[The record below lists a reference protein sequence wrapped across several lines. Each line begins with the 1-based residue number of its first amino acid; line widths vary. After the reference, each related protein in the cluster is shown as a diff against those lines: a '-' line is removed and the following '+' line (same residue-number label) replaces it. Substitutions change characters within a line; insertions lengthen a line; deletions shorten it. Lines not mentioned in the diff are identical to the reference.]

1 MSVLDT
7 ILCDWPGCPSDAAP
21 DALYC
26 PRHAER
32 FSRGELPP
40 RRTCQGSG
48 CRRDALEGTV
58 FCAECNRERL
68 AVSELAAID
77 EGGRVLCHYD
87 GCDELALEATIGAR
101 RQGGRYEICRAH
113 LDALN
118 EKARDTRRRNRES
131 LPAAGSVPAKNEN
144 GNNPPLRIR
153 ADDGA
158 FAPIATEPDAPDL
171 PLIRQHA
178 QGCMLEQSHD
188 GECYVPGAPTP
199 SATPSATLPATLEH
213 VPCHRADDDPHY
225 SHEWTLADDGSGER
239 VVHCPGIAGLPRSG
253 EPSPPWP
260 GPVPEGPFQTEL
272 VGGWVTLEEDK
283 IQLEERVLD
292 AWGEA
297 LAAVYLAIGEE
308 CGKADGT
315 ITGARNLAALAAE
328 LLAQGAT
335 INRALTAVASAE

>member
-1 MSVLDT
+1 MSILDT
-7 ILCDWPGCPSDAAP
+7 KLCEWPGCPSDAAP

-40 RRTCQGSG
+40 KRTCNAAG
-48 CRRDALEGTV
+48 CLRDALEGTV
-58 FCAECNRERL
+58 FCAPCNRERL
-68 AVSELAAID
+68 AVTELAAL
-77 EGGRVLCHYD
+77 EGSPVLCHYD
-87 GCDELALEATIGAR
+87 GCDTPALEATIGAR
-101 RQGGRYEICRAH
+101 RQGGRYEICQAH

-118 EKARDTRRRNRES
+118 EKARDTRRRNAQEKAPRSVIAQHLTPPES
-131 LPAAGSVPAKNEN
+131 EN
-144 GNNPPLRIR
+144 GGHLGFCALDTDHAGPCRDFAERDAQER
-153 ADDGA
+153 AEQHITEI
-158 FAPIATEPDAPDL
+158 APIATEPGAPDL

-188 GECYVPGAPTP
+188 GECYVPGAPDGTP
-199 SATPSATLPATLEH
+199 ARWEGVGVTESAPVPPIKPRALPA
-213 VPCHRADDDPHY
+213 
-225 SHEWTLADDGSGER
+225 
-239 VVHCPGIAGLPRSG
+239 
-253 EPSPPWP
+253 PPWP
-260 GPVPEGPFQTEL
+260 GPVPEGPFPTEL
-272 VGGWVTLEEDK
+272 VGGWVTVEEDK

-297 LAAVYLAIGEE
+297 LAAVYLAIGDE

-335 INRALTAVASAE
+335 INRALAAVASTE